1 MTIEN
6 ISLSNLRERMLPT
19 QQGSNPQPA
28 DHQLD
33 GHPTELSKLAC
44 CCYDWYLKGSTLSIL
59 GKIFIRQHFEIFFL
73 RDNLNEISN
82 LFSGKNK
89 KKSILNLLSADI
101 AQRVVKVKI
110 PLHEAV
116 DFVVSQETI
125 CMKYQCIFSRIKKR
139 KNIIHLSSA
148 EIAQSKVKVN
158 LCPAE

>member
-1 MTIEN
+1 M
-6 ISLSNLRERMLPT
+6 
-19 QQGSNPQPA
+19 
-28 DHQLD
+28 
-33 GHPTELSKLAC
+33 
-44 CCYDWYLKGSTLSIL
+44 
-59 GKIFIRQHFEIFFL
+59 
-73 RDNLNEISN
+73 NEISN